1 MIIYKYPLPS
11 NRSRYLQS
19 RNSILNQILKV
30 RLVPLPRLGRRRERI
45 RHATERIVPGG
56 TRVAGAITLATRLD
70 PHKRIHKRVACGACG
85 THAEPG
91 TLDVAPVA
99 PLLAQAGDAVAARVD
114 DGLGGHA
121 CGFELR
127 GEEGDVFLLVLG
139 LVPLCIGGF

>member
-1 MIIYKYPLPS
+1 MIIYTYPLPS

-30 RLVPLPRLGRRRERI
+30 RLVPLPRLRRRRERI
-45 RHATERIVPGG
+45 RHTTERIVPGG
-56 TRVAGAITLATRLD
+56 TRVAGAVTLATRLD
-70 PHKRIHKRVACGACG
+70 PHKRIHKRVARGARG
-85 THAEPG
+85 THAEARA
-91 TLDVAPVA
+91 LDVAPVA

-121 CGFELR
+121 CGLELR

-139 LVPLCIGGF
+139 LVPLCVCGF